1 MNESPE
7 NPKDPEKQKNE
18 DVKEKSYRF
27 SSENQPKNRR
37 GISRKRKI
45 LKAIEDHGMDEPQFL
60 RTVVANALEGDQKCM
75 EYVLRLLFPNQK
87 PMLPSFSLDVDKKL
101 KPYQQLEVVR
111 QAVTDGTIQVDIAD
125 AYAGLVL
132 KELQAK
138 QAGELEDRLLEVEK
152 SLGLG
157 NE

>member
-1 MNESPE
+1 MRGNLE
-7 NPKDPEKQKNE
+7 NPKKPET
-18 DVKEKSYRF
+18 EKSGDAEKKPYQF
-27 SSENQPKNRR
+27 SAENQPKNKR
-37 GISRKRKI
+37 GIGRKRKV
-45 LKAIEDHGMDEPQFL
+45 LQAIKDHGMDEPQFL

-75 EYVLRLLFPNQK
+75 EYVLRILFPNQK

-101 KPYQQLEVVR
+101 KPHQQLQVVR
-111 QAVTDGTIQVDIAD
+111 QAVTDGIIQVDIAD

-138 QAGELEDRLLEVEK
+138 QVGELEDRLLEVEK